1 MNGDPLFPGDFF
13 TLPPSCSFATAF
25 QLCSQPVSQHP
36 MHTCA
41 SATTMMM
48 MMTHANPLVLSR
60 ESTTHPHFRL
70 CIYDVR
76 ESLSLTLQ
84 ICVFFSCFISL
95 LLLRLLHIYRFSN
108 TLCVPTLLL
117 LHRRS
122 FLKLLCAIIV
132 FLYRLC
138 RHCR

>member
-48 MMTHANPLVLSR
+48 MMTHANPLVLSL

-76 ESLSLTLQ
+76 ESLSLTLRM
-84 ICVFFSCFISL
+84 CVFFLFHFVIAVALAAHLPL
-95 LLLRLLHIYRFSN
+95 LKHTVCTNAS
-108 TLCVPTLLL
+108 P
-117 LHRRS
+117 HRRS